1 MAFKYAA
8 STVMMPEF
16 RPEQAAR
23 ILKELGYDGV
33 EWRVHALPVVPEK
46 VLQSNLATLNIET
59 IIKDAADIRSLC
71 HDNGLDIIGLGTYLS
86 YKFLDEIE
94 MCMEAAKIMD
104 CPSIRV
110 SPPLYSG
117 SLNYNDLFEEAI
129 EGYEKVEG
137 LAKQYKVRANVEI
150 HNGNICSSASLAYK
164 FVSNFDP
171 DYVGVIYDPGNMVC
185 EGYENWQLGLELL
198 GPYLS
203 HVHVKN
209 MAWVEH
215 KKTDN
220 ERVWRTSAA
229 PMNEGFVPWRWVM
242 HVLDKVG
249 YEGWLS
255 LEDFSNSETRVKL
268 SDDIRFLKSIENDL
282 VRSIHEERK

>member
-16 RPEQAAR
+16 RPEEAAP

-33 EWRVHALPVVPEK
+33 EWRVHTIPALPEK
-46 VLQSNLATLNIET
+46 VSHANEATLNIET
-59 IIKDAADIRSLC
+59 IVKNAESIRVLSE
-71 HDNGLDIIGLGTYLS
+71 DNDLDIIGLGTYLS
-86 YKFLDEIE
+86 YKFVDEIE
-94 MCMEAAKIMD
+94 MCMEAAKIME

-117 SLNYNDLFEEAI
+117 SVNYNDLFEEA
-129 EGYEKVEG
+129 VEG
-137 LAKQYKVRANVEI
+137 FAKVASLAKQYAVRANVEI
-150 HNGNICSSASLAYK
+150 HNGNICSSASLAYR

-171 DYVGVIYDPGNMVC
+171 DYVGVIYDPANMVC
-185 EGYENWQLGLELL
+185 EGYENWQLGLEML

-220 ERVWRTSAA
+220 ERVWRSTAA
-229 PMNEGFVPWRWVM
+229 PMKDGFVPWRWVV

-249 YEGWLS
+249 YKGWMS
-255 LEDFSNSETRVKL
+255 LEDFTDGDTKVKL
-268 SDDIRFLKSIENDL
+268 ADDIGYLRSIENDL
-282 VRSIHEERK
+282 GL

>member
-8 STVMMPEF
+8 FSVMMPEYH
-16 RPEQAAR
+16 PEEAAS
-23 ILKELGYDGV
+23 ILKGLGYDGV
-33 EWRVHALPVVPEK
+33 EWRVHAIPARPSDKE
-46 VLQSNLATLNIET
+46 SHANMATLNIDT
-59 IIKDAADIRSLC
+59 IVKNAEIIRALSE
-71 HDNGLDIIGLGTYLS
+71 DNGLEIIGLGTYLS
-86 YKFLDEIE
+86 YKFVDEIE
-94 MCMEAAKIMD
+94 MCMEAAKIMG

-117 SLNYNDLFEEAI
+117 VVNYNDLFEEAVD
-129 EGYEKVEG
+129 GYAKVES
-137 LAKQYKVRANVEI
+137 LAKQYGVRANVEI

-164 FVSNFDP
+164 FVSHFDP
-171 DYVGVIYDPGNMVC
+171 DHVGVIYDPGNMVC

-215 KKTDN
+215 KKTER
-220 ERVWRTSAA
+220 ERVWRTSAV

-249 YEGWLS
+249 YKGWMS
-255 LEDFSNSETRVKL
+255 LEDFSEGDTKDKL
-268 SDDIRFLKSIENDL
+268 AGDIRYLKFIENDL
-282 VRSIHEERK
+282 GL